1 MRSAASR
8 KRASSAARAAALHLS
23 HSRRG
28 DIGVVRPEE
37 AASAE
42 ALLALV
48 AERVPRLESHHRAVG
63 ELAGE
68 VARELGLPEAEREAV
83 VRAARMHDVGK
94 VVVPRSILDKTGP
107 LNAHELEIM
116 REHSVA
122 GQRML
127 DRCDGLGR
135 EASLVRSTH
144 ERWDG
149 SGYPDAL
156 AGEEIPL
163 GARIIAVCD
172 AYDAMTSERPYRPA
186 RSPRRALAEVR
197 RGAGR
202 RYDPRIV
209 PAFLA
214 AVARL
219 SGRGPA

>member
-1 MRSAASR
+1 MRSAVSR
-8 KRASSAARAAALHLS
+8 RRAWSAARAAALQLS
-23 HSRRG
+23 HRRG
-28 DIGVVRPEE
+28 DIGVVRPEF
-37 AASAE
+37 AGTRD

-48 AERVPRLESHHRAVG
+48 SERVPRLEAHHRAVA

-68 VARELGLPEAEREAV
+68 VARDLGLPEAEREAV
-83 VRAARMHDVGK
+83 VRAARVHDVGK
-94 VVVPRSILDKTGP
+94 VVVPRGILDKGGP
-107 LNAHELEIM
+107 LNTHELEIM
-116 REHSVA
+116 REHSVV

-127 DRCDGLGR
+127 AACEGLGDV
-135 EASLVRSTH
+135 AGLVRSTH

-156 AGEEIPL
+156 AGEDIPL

-172 AYDAMTSERPYRPA
+172 AYDAMTNERPYRPA
-186 RSPRRALAEVR
+186 RPSHEALAEVR

-209 PAFLA
+209 PVFLA

-219 SGRGPA
+219 SGRGRA